1 MTCDNPCINLPAD
14 NLPYSVCWKAAESN
28 FRFRCYRTPQGVAD
42 QEAVELLA
50 AAGEAV
56 NRVITSQLFNPKAL
70 CHPGS
75 GASKADGSRN
85 RRSIRG
91 NARGGAS
98 SAAMKAV
105 QLAALS
111 VKRCRS
117 ASVSSARPSALSSTN
132 WLTD

>member
-1 MTCDNPCINLPAD
+1 MAGQALRQALGRVTVGYLANDQAVEAD
-14 NLPYSVCWKAAESN
+14 DRGVMQTKIGLRGIGLLIGE
-28 FRFRCYRTPQGVAD
+28 GVAD

-85 RRSIRG
+85 RRSIR
-91 NARGGAS
+91 
-98 SAAMKAV
+98 
-105 QLAALS
+105 
-111 VKRCRS
+111 
-117 ASVSSARPSALSSTN
+117 
-132 WLTD
+132 